1 MKKTITLL
9 LTLCLLL
16 GLLPVEA
23 AAYLGDI
30 RPVNSDT
37 VTIKTLSSGS
47 LELLAFALGV
57 CVTVLCVRLRGH
69 EGDSADEERYDD

>member
-9 LTLCLLL
+9 LTLGLLL

-30 RPVNSDT
+30 RTVNSDT
-37 VTIKTLSSGS
+37 VTTNRFPAGRWSCETTMYSCS
-47 LELLAFALGV
+47 
-57 CVTVLCVRLRGH
+57 C
-69 EGDSADEERYDD
+69 

>member
-37 VTIKTLSSGS
+37 VTTKRCPAGRGNCETII
-47 LELLAFALGV
+47 FA
-57 CVTVLCVRLRGH
+57 
-69 EGDSADEERYDD
+69 

>member
-23 AAYLGDI
+23 VAYLGDI
-30 RPVNSDT
+30 QTVDSGT
-37 VTIKTLSSGS
+37 VTAKKLNSGCGNC
-47 LELLAFALGV
+47 ETIIFA
-57 CVTVLCVRLRGH
+57 
-69 EGDSADEERYDD
+69 

>member
-1 MKKTITLL
+1 MKRTVFWKRMTALALAAI
-9 LTLCLLL
+9 LLL

-37 VTIKTLSSGS
+37 VTTKRCPAGRWSCETTI
-47 LELLAFALGV
+47 
-57 CVTVLCVRLRGH
+57 
-69 EGDSADEERYDD
+69 SA